1 MLPVLFHV
9 GDVAVPTHEVFT
21 LLGVAGALLLFH
33 LEARRLG
40 MEDERLW
47 QVAAGALLGGA
58 IFAKLGTSWQYLRAD
73 PEPSLGGLWLYG
85 GKTVLGGLAGA
96 YLGAL
101 VAKRLVGEHRST
113 GDAFAPAVCA
123 GIAVGRIGCFLTEQ
137 IGTPTTLPWGIRV
150 SPEVAARIPGCDGCG
165 AGVPMHP
172 SFLYEI
178 AFLLVLFLVLRRLRG
193 RIPVPGE
200 LFKLF
205 LLAYGVFRFSVEFV
219 RANPETAFGLSG
231 SQIFLA
237 CTLPFLVAYF
247 VRQLLRGAYRPAGTP
262 VREEAL
268 A

>member
-21 LLGVAGALLLFH
+21 ILGVAAALLLFH
-33 LEARRLG
+33 VEARRLG

-58 IFAKLGTSWQYLRAD
+58 IFAKLGTSWQYLRSV

-101 VAKRLVGEHRST
+101 VAKQLVGERRST

-123 GIAVGRIGCFLTEQ
+123 GIAVGRIGCFLSEQ

-150 SPEVAARIPGCDGCG
+150 SPEVAARIPGCEDCG
-165 AGVPMHP
+165 PGIAMHP

-178 AFLLVLFLVLRRLRG
+178 AFLVVLFVVLRRLRG
-193 RIPVPGE
+193 RIPVEGE
-200 LFKLF
+200 LFRLF
-205 LLAYGVFRFSVEFV
+205 LLAYGTFRFAVEFV

-247 VRQLLRGAYRPAGTP
+247 ARQVRRGAYRPLRAPARTE
-262 VREEAL
+262 VL

>member
-21 LLGVAGALLLFH
+21 LLGVAVALLLFH

-58 IFAKLGTSWQYLRAD
+58 IFAKLGTSWQYLRAE

-101 VAKRLVGEHRST
+101 VAKRIVGERRST

-123 GIAVGRIGCFLTEQ
+123 GIAVGRIGCFLSEQ
-137 IGTPTTLPWGIRV
+137 VGTPTTLPWGIRV
-150 SPEVAARIPGCDGCG
+150 SPEVAARIPLCDGCG
-165 AGVPMHP
+165 PGVAMHP

-178 AFLLVLFLVLRRLRG
+178 AFLLVLFVVLRRLRG

-205 LLAYGVFRFSVEFV
+205 LLAYGLFRFSVEFV

-237 CTLPFLVAYF
+237 CTLPFLGAYF
-247 VRQLLRGAYRPAGTP
+247 VRQALRGAYRQ
-262 VREEAL
+262 VRTNAPEEAL